1 MRSMDKGYDMTTIR
15 VKTGLTK
22 VRSYKQGKSDI
33 EGVVEPIKLSSN
45 ELPYPPSPKAAKA
58 YRSIETVLGRYPDGA
73 QAELRNVLAKLH
85 GIPKDNIFAGNG
97 SEEAIGLI
105 VRAVLEPG
113 DKIIVSENSF
123 IMTEIYARSVGAEII
138 KCGEFDQRVDVDAML
153 AAVCERTKIVYLC
166 SPNNPTGTY
175 TSAQELMYLN
185 AGLPDGVLF
194 LMDMAYAEFADAPD
208 YSDGLSLFSPEGRV
222 VITRTFS
229 KAYGLAGLRIGYAIA
244 PNAVVSAVSR
254 LRTPFNA
261 NSAAMAAATAAAL
274 DQEYLQ
280 NNVSKVRATREVFS
294 TGLRDLGLTVIP
306 SQANFVLI
314 SFDSGDDLA
323 SSLDSAL
330 KSMGILGRPAVAGE
344 KNEYRISIG
353 TDEEMRKTLK
363 VIREWLDDRRGD
375 DQQY

>member
-1 MRSMDKGYDMTTIR
+1 MTTIR
-15 VKTGLTK
+15 VKTALTK

-138 KCGEFDQRVDVDAML
+138 KCEEFDQRVDVDAML

-175 TSAQELMYLN
+175 TSAQELMHLN

-294 TGLRDLGLTVIP
+294 TGLRNLGLTVIP